1 MRVVLKLWKSN
12 KVIIIK
18 SGGELLKIWLL
29 DNQLGNTFGRK
40 STARLKIYQL
50 LKSSKSWL
58 NWIRA
63 DDKNIV
69 NCSDPVLNCCWTF
82 FLINYFTETAWI
94 QSARHFLQLKLS
106 NILNSSRFMIY
117 IDPSETTRHFFARHN
132 LKFLISTG
140 KIQAVSVSV
149 HTCTPNLT

>member
-1 MRVVLKLWKSN
+1 VKEN
-12 KVIIIK
+12 YK
-18 SGGELLKIWLL
+18 SGGELLEIRLL
-29 DNQLGNTFGRK
+29 DNHLLDTFGRK
-40 STARLKIYQL
+40 STARQKIYQL
-50 LKSSKSWL
+50 LESSISWL

-69 NCSDPVLNCCWTF
+69 ICSNPVLNCCRPF
-82 FLINYFTETAWI
+82 FIINYFTQTARI

-117 IDPSETTRHFFARHN
+117 IDPSETTQHFFARQ
-132 LKFLISTG
+132 
-140 KIQAVSVSV
+140 IQAVSVSV